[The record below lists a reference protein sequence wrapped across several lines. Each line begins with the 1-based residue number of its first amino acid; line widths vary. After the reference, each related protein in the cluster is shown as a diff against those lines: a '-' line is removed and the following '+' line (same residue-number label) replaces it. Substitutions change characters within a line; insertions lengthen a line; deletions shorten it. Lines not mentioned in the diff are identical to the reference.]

1 MLKISSGL
9 KPERKKKNE
18 RIHSDKSFIEQFVEL
33 MFTGKE
39 KEILY
44 KIMSESWPLERER
57 DFWNN

>member
-1 MLKISSGL
+1 MTPAKTSNEKI
-9 KPERKKKNE
+9 KKKNE
-18 RIHSDKSFIEQFVEL
+18 RIHSDESFIEQFVEL

-57 DFWNN
+57 DCWNH